1 MTTSVSTPALRS
13 RVRAGDPLVGVFVK
27 SSSYQV
33 VEVLGRTGLDFVVF
47 DAEHAPFD
55 RNALDVCL
63 LAARANRLPAL
74 VRLQN
79 PDPDTVLGVLDMGAE
94 GIMAPHVRS
103 PEGAADIVAST
114 RYRDGTRGFSPSGRA
129 GGYGTAAMADHIA
142 AQDTGTTV
150 MCQIE
155 DAPGVDNVAEIAATD
170 GVDCLFI
177 GRADLT
183 VAYGADDTDDARVAA
198 AVTKICTS
206 GRDAGVPVGMFLP
219 SVAAAPAFRDMG
231 VSVFVFGSDQGL
243 LRSGAGALVG
253 AFHDAVGVGSP

>member
-1 MTTSVSTPALRS
+1 MPPSESAPALRS

-74 VRLQN
+74 VRLPN
-79 PDPDTVLGVLDMGAE
+79 PEADTVLGVLDMGAE
-94 GIMAPHVRS
+94 GIMAPHVQS
-103 PEGAADIVAST
+103 AAGARELVATT
-114 RYRDGTRGFSPSGRA
+114 RYRDGQRGFSPSGRA
-129 GGYGTAAMADHIA
+129 GGYGTAAMADHIS
-142 AQDTGTTV
+142 AQDEGTTV
-150 MCQIE
+150 LCQIE
-155 DAPGVDNVAEIAATD
+155 DTPGVENVAEIAATD

-183 VAYGADDTDDARVAA
+183 VAYGAEAVDDPRVAA
-198 AVTKICTS
+198 AVARTCAA

-219 SVAAAPAFRDMG
+219 SVAATPAFRDMG

-243 LRSGAGALVG
+243 LRSGADALVG
-253 AFHDAVGVGSP
+253 AFRDAVGDAAS